1 MRRKREKMEKM
12 SDEVNEI
19 LCYYNPYSLSSV
31 HYRTRQYYPEAGA
44 IVCYLKDVTDKT
56 DLRWLIHKV
65 CNDWSDFGRALPSSH
80 RYYRYMAEEIWELWQ
95 EVIEES
101 EAESRG
107 EVKQVKE
114 IKTYKETFHASVME
128 ILYEHDPLSIM
139 KFGVPDDEYTA
150 EAADIISH
158 LKNVSDVRSLKW
170 LVYEVFRKY
179 FSTETIASYRDER
192 YQHIAEGVW
201 EYWQKVIEEDASEGA

>member
-1 MRRKREKMEKM
+1 VRRREKMEKM

-31 HYRTRQYYPEAGA
+31 HYRTRQYYPEAA
-44 IVCYLKDVTDKT
+44 VIVWHLKDVTDKA
-56 DLRWLIHKV
+56 DLRWLIHEV
-65 CNDWSDFGRALPSSH
+65 CNDRFDFGRAFQSSH
-80 RYYRYMAEEIWELWQ
+80 RHYRYMAEEIWELWH
-95 EVIEES
+95 EVIDES
-101 EAESRG
+101 EAEARG
-107 EVKQVKE
+107 EVRPAKE
-114 IKTYKETFHASVME
+114 RKTYKETFHASVME

-150 EAADIISH
+150 EATDIISH

-170 LVYEVFRKY
+170 LVYEVFKKY
-179 FSTETIASYRDER
+179 FSPETIASYRDER

-201 EYWQKVIEEDASEGA
+201 EYWQKVIEEDASKGA